1 MELKAAALSFAH
13 LLGLPRAETEDKD
26 KNPVDEKPTPK
37 GADESDEDYEKRKKA
52 QDDEKKKDAKKAES
66 ENETDEEKKKREEKE
81 KEENE
86 SEGKKASGRERARCA
101 QIFNSDAAGVR
112 PDMAAHL
119 AFETDMPAAAAIKLL
134 EAAAVGMPK
143 SVRLRDRM
151 AAETIP
157 VIPVGGDPNKPAAGT
172 ADALA
177 VRMAIAYQKATGRSA

>member
-26 KNPVDEKPTPK
+26 KNPVDEKPSPK

-52 QDDEKKKDAKKAES
+52 QDDEKKK
-66 ENETDEEKKKREEKE
+66 REEKE

-86 SEGKKASGRERARCA
+86 SEGKKAGGRERARCA
-101 QIFNSDAAGVR
+101 QIFNSDAAGAR

-119 AFETDMPAAAAIKLL
+119 AFETDIPAAAAIKLL

-157 VIPVGGDPNKPAAGT
+157 VIPIGGDPNKPAAGT

-177 VRMAIAYQKATGRSA
+177 ARMAIAYQKATGRSAQ